1 MVKFF
6 RHLLCLCCFAT
17 LHLYSADC
25 FTFSDYVTSAHG
37 IFELDGKTDIT
48 LDDFYDI
55 VFGGKRLVIHPDV
68 NERLDE
74 TRRFVDYL
82 LEKNI
87 KVYGLTTGFADLR
100 NNTVSPC
107 EASLLSKNILTSHD
121 AGIGPPLPKDVV
133 LGAMVLRAKAL
144 SKGHSAIK
152 KETLKTLVDMVNA
165 RIIPV
170 IPDTGS
176 LGASGDLAFLARLGR
191 AMCGE
196 DVPVCYKGKRM
207 SAEKALKLEHIRPFD
222 PGAKEGL
229 ALTNGTSFMA
239 SMLAIGFL
247 REVHELEN
255 IIALENLF
263 LNSVQAI
270 DAAFLQSIQKVRGQ
284 KGQKKIAEVLLSS
297 LKGSPFI
304 DRQGV
309 QNDYCIRCLPQILG
323 PKLDMIS
330 SVISPIT
337 KELNAVTD
345 NPLIYRDD
353 EISSDVHEERIFNIN
368 GKKWAVLSGGNFHG
382 EYIATIADT
391 LTLANAK
398 IALTMDRQMTYML
411 NPWRNGKILPAYLI
425 PNEKKVGLMSGYMIT
440 QYTLN
445 AITQKICF
453 LATPITNFNLTS
465 ANESEDVVSY
475 GASAAHKLI
484 DQLDHMQNLNVVYLA
499 TVLQAYSIMREHYTE
514 QTKKPLSPNLT
525 SERLYAMII
534 DHMEGINYPTYEEIA
549 FGKIYSR
556 LRKLLMSSDLRHT
569 MGYPIAQ
576 DFNVSCIAY

>member
-1 MVKFF
+1 MRKII
-6 RHLLCLCCFAT
+6 RHVLCLCCFAT
-17 LHLYSADC
+17 LHLYSSDC
-25 FTFSDYVTSAHG
+25 FTFADQAKHSNG
-37 IFELDGKTDIT
+37 IFELDGKTEIT

-55 VFGGKRLVIHPDV
+55 VFGGKRLVIHPAV

-100 NNTVSPC
+100 NSAVSPC
-107 EASLLSKNILTSHD
+107 QAGLLSKNILTSHD

-133 LGAMVLRAKAL
+133 LGAMVLRANAL

-196 DVPVCYKGKRM
+196 EVPVCFNGKRM
-207 SAEKALKLEHIRPFD
+207 TAKEALTMENILFFD
-222 PGAKEGL
+222 PSAKEGL

-239 SMLAIGFL
+239 SMLAIGYL
-247 REVHELEN
+247 REVHEIEN
-255 IIALENLF
+255 VLALQNLF
-263 LNSVQAI
+263 LSSVQAI
-270 DAAFLQSIQKVRGQ
+270 DAAFNASIHAARRQQ
-284 KGQKKIAEVLLSS
+284 GQKKIANIILSS
-297 LKGSPFI
+297 LNGSPFI
-304 DRQGV
+304 DREGV

-323 PKLDMIS
+323 PKLEIIY
-330 SVISPIT
+330 SVKEQIT
-337 KELNAVTD
+337 RELNAVTD
-345 NPLIYRDD
+345 NPLIYRDK
-353 EISSDVHEERIFNIN
+353 EISDDVHPGRLFEIN

-411 NPWRNGKILPAYLI
+411 NPWRNGKVLPAYLI
-425 PNEKKVGLMSGYMIT
+425 PNEEKVGLMSGYMIT

-453 LATPITNFNLTS
+453 LATPVTNFNLTS

-475 GASAAHKLI
+475 GASAGCKLI
-484 DQLDHMQNLNVVYLA
+484 DQLDLIRNLNVVYLA
-499 TVLQAYSIMREHYTE
+499 TVLQAYSIMREHYM
-514 QTKKPLSPNLT
+514 QKAAKPLPPNLV
-525 SERLYAMII
+525 SERLYAAILT
-534 DHMEGINYPTYEEIA
+534 HMEGIDYPTYEEIA
-549 FGKIYSR
+549 FGKIYER
-556 LRKLLMSSDLRHT
+556 LKKLLKTVNLRHV
-569 MGYPIAQ
+569 MNYPIAQ
-576 DFNVSCIAY
+576 DLDVHCIAY